1 MVWDMEH
8 VYFMVGDTVLRQ
20 VNGLPMGSP
29 PSPVLANLTCGLGY
43 EMEYINRLETA
54 EGERIW
60 GIRMMMM
67 ALLIRNSLAALINY
81 VLGPYAGS
89 Q

>member
-1 MVWDMEH
+1 MWDMEH
-8 VYFMVGDTVLRQ
+8 VYFMVGDTVPRQ

-43 EMEYINRLETA
+43 EMEYMNMMETA

-60 GIRMMMM
+60 GIRSMNDVVI
-67 ALLIRNSLAALINY
+67 ASTYKVNSNTMTLWY
-81 VLGPYAGS
+81 
-89 Q
+89 